1 MKHFRK
7 FIEEVDSADQK
18 SKEDRSEIANQ
29 RFEIQK
35 QKAKKEVEVTK
46 DKLRDSKEKS
56 SVPFNRQKS
65 VKFNKSTGELP
76 TLNKKEKK

>member
-1 MKHFRK
+1 MKNFREFMENVSSPDEK
-7 FIEEVDSADQK
+7 PVG
-18 SKEDRSEIANQ
+18 DRVGVANQ

>member
-35 QKAKKEVEVTK
+35 QKAKKEVEATK
-46 DKLRDSKEKS
+46 DKIRDSKEKS
-56 SVPFNRQKS
+56 TVPFNKQKS
-65 VKFNKSTGELP
+65 VRFNKSTGELP
-76 TLNKKEKK
+76 TLSKKEK